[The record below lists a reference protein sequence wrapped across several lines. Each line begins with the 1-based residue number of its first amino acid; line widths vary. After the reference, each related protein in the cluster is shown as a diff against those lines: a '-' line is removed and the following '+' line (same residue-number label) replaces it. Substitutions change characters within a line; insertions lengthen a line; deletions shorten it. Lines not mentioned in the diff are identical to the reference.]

1 MEIAARLLAWYHAG
15 HRDLPWR
22 RTRDPYAI
30 WVSEIMLQQT
40 QVATVIP
47 YYTRFMERFPT
58 VEVLAA
64 APEDEVLRMW
74 AGLGYYSRAHHL
86 HRGAREVVSE
96 HGGRIPPAVD
106 ELRRLSGIGRYT
118 AGAIAS
124 IAFGC
129 PAPILDGNVI
139 RVLCRLYG
147 LRGDPKRAPL
157 HGRLWQ
163 LAADLIPEGDAVNFN
178 QALMELGAT
187 VCTPASPRC
196 EICPLADRCEARRQ
210 GLQESLPELARPPA
224 PTPLRMAAAVVW
236 RGAELLLIQRPSVSS
251 GERNGDGESW
261 WAGMWQFPSGRV
273 GLEESTAAAAA
284 RLARETTGLEVTP
297 GGVAGVVRHG
307 VTRWKI
313 TLEARHC
320 LVHEGEPE
328 PRNCA
333 DCRWTTL
340 EEIERFALPAPQ
352 QRLVEQ
358 IRRHQAEQPLL
369 LDV

>member
-1 MEIAARLLAWYHAG
+1 MEIAARLLVWYRAG

-58 VEVLAA
+58 VEALAA
-64 APEDEVLRMW
+64 ASEDDVLRLW
-74 AGLGYYSRAHHL
+74 SGLGYYSRARHL
-86 HRGAREVVSE
+86 HRGAREVVSR
-96 HGGRIPPAVD
+96 HGGRFPSEVD
-106 ELRRLSGIGRYT
+106 ELLRLSGIGRYT
-118 AGAIAS
+118 GGAIAS
-124 IAFGC
+124 IAFGRE
-129 PAPILDGNVI
+129 APILDGNVI

-157 HGRLWQ
+157 HQRLWQ
-163 LAADLIPEGDAVNFN
+163 LAEELIPEGEAGDFN

-187 VCTPASPRC
+187 VCTPAAPEC
-196 EICPLADRCEARRQ
+196 DPCPLAGRCEARRL
-210 GLQESLPELARPPA
+210 GLQDSLPELARAPS

-236 RGAELLLIQRPSVSS
+236 RGSEVLLVKLPSAAAGSKV
-251 GERNGDGESW
+251 GDGQRW
-261 WAGMWQFPSGRV
+261 WAGMWQFPSGLV
-273 GLEESTAAAAA
+273 APDESVAVAAA
-284 RLARETTGLEVTP
+284 RHVREATGLNVTA

-307 VTRWKI
+307 VTRYRI

-320 LVHEGEPE
+320 RPE
-328 PRNCA
+328 SSDPERLGCA
-333 DCRWTTL
+333 DWCWTHL
-340 EEIERFALPAPQ
+340 EETERFALPAPHR
-352 QRLVEQ
+352 RLVEQ
-358 IRRHQAEQPLL
+358 LQRGRNEQGVL